1 MMAPSPPPEENHG
14 NPPTPVGRRYTAAE
28 GLELLTRMPLGA
40 LMDLAHKARLARLPA
55 ETVTFVADTN
65 PNYTNVCESGCR
77 FCAFR
82 RPADHADAYT
92 HSPET
97 IADKVKKAQALGA
110 TTVLLQGGHNPAIGV
125 DDWLAYIRA
134 IQTTCPDIHIHP
146 FSPAE
151 FVYMAAKE
159 GLALREL
166 LQQVFDAGIDTLPG
180 GGAEI
185 LSERVRAEIAPA
197 KASTAEWLEASRLA
211 HEVGFKTTAT
221 MMFGHVETDPE
232 IIDHLLALRDLQDE
246 TAGFTSFIPWSFKP
260 GNSPLGKEIPGQ
272 VHPAKYVRVIAAARL
287 LLDNFPH
294 IQSSWFSESVP
305 AGQMGLLAGAD
316 DFGGLLIE
324 ENVHLSAGHDR
335 ASTLEDVLTII
346 RRGGFTPAQR
356 DSHYRILKT
365 FGPPMPPGW
374 EADSSEPSANLDG

>member
-1 MMAPSPPPEENHG
+1 MMEPSTPPEENHG
-14 NPPTPVGRRYTAAE
+14 NPPTPIGRRYTAAE
-28 GLELLTRMPLGA
+28 GLELLTRMPLGE

-77 FCAFR
+77 FCAFH

-97 IADKVKKAQALGA
+97 VAEKVQKAQAQGA
-110 TTVLLQGGHNPAIGV
+110 TTVLLQGGHNPAIGL
-125 DDWLAYIRA
+125 DDWLAYIDA
-134 IQTTCPDIHIHP
+134 IQATCPGMHIHP

-159 GLALREL
+159 GLKLRDL
-166 LQQVFDAGIDTLPG
+166 LQRVYDAGVRTLPG

-185 LSERVRAEIAPA
+185 LCERVRTKIAPA
-197 KASTAEWLEASRLA
+197 KASAAQWIEASRLA

-232 IIDHLLALRDLQDE
+232 IIQHLLALRDLQNE
-246 TAGFTSFIPWSFKP
+246 TRGFTSFIPWSFKP

-272 VHPAKYVRVIAAARL
+272 VHPAKYVRVIATARL

-346 RRGGFTPAQR
+346 HRGGFTPAQR
-356 DSHYRILKT
+356 DSYYRILRT
-365 FGPPMPPGW
+365 FDPPMPPGW
-374 EADSSEPSANLDG
+374 EADSPEPSANTDG

>member
-1 MMAPSPPPEENHG
+1 MAPSTPPEENHG

-374 EADSSEPSANLDG
+374 EADSPEPSANLDG

>member
-1 MMAPSPPPEENHG
+1 MMALSVQDDR
-14 NPPTPVGRRYTAAE
+14 NPPTPVGRRYSASE
-28 GLELLTRMPLGA
+28 GLELLTQMPLGE
-40 LMDLAHKARLARLPA
+40 LMDLADQARQARLPGDS
-55 ETVTFVADTN
+55 VTFVADTN

-82 RPADHADAYT
+82 RPANAADAYT

-97 IADKVKKAQALGA
+97 IAEKVKKAKALGA

-134 IQTTCPDIHIHP
+134 IQTACPDIHIHP

-159 GLALREL
+159 GLTVRKL
-166 LQQVFDAGIDTLPG
+166 LQRVYHAGVHTLPG

-185 LSERVRAEIAPA
+185 LSERVRADIAPA
-197 KASTAEWLEASRLA
+197 KASAAEWLEVSRLA

-232 IIDHLLALRDLQDE
+232 IVGHLLALRDLQDQ
-246 TAGFTSFIPWSFKP
+246 TGGFTSFIPWSFKP
-260 GNSPLGKEIPGQ
+260 GNSPLGKQIPGQ
-272 VHPAKYVRVIAAARL
+272 VHPAKYVRVIATARL
-287 LLDNFPH
+287 MLDNFPH
-294 IQSSWFSESVP
+294 VQSSWFSESVP

-346 RRGGFTPAQR
+346 RRAGYTPAQR
-356 DSHYRILKT
+356 DSHYRIVKT
-365 FGPPMPPGW
+365 YAPPSPPRCN
-374 EADSSEPSANLDG
+374 AKAP

>member
-1 MMAPSPPPEENHG
+1 MGH
-14 NPPTPVGRRYTAAE
+14 RYTAAE
-28 GLELLTRMPLGA
+28 GLELLQQMPLGELMA
-40 LMDLAHKARLARLPA
+40 LAYAARQARLPGD
-55 ETVTFVADTN
+55 TVTFVADTN
-65 PNYTNVCESGCR
+65 PNYTNICESGCR

-82 RPADHADAYT
+82 RPADDPGAYT

-97 IADKVKKAQALGA
+97 IAAKVKKAQGLGA
-110 TTVLLQGGHNPAIGV
+110 TTVLLQGGHNPEITVA
-125 DDWLAYIRA
+125 DWLAYIAA
-134 IQTTCPDIHIHP
+134 IQAACPHIHIHP

-151 FVYMAAKE
+151 FVYMAKKE
-159 GLALREL
+159 GLALQDL
-166 LQQVFDAGIDTLPG
+166 LEQVYAAGVRTLPG

-197 KASTAEWLEASRLA
+197 KASAVQWLEVSRLA

-221 MMFGHVETDPE
+221 MMYGHVESDAE

-246 TAGFTSFIPWSFKP
+246 TGGFTSFIPWSFKP
-260 GNSPLGKEIPGQ
+260 ANSPLGQEIQGQ
-272 VHPAKYVRVIAAARL
+272 VHPAKYVRIIATARL

-335 ASTLEDVLTII
+335 SSNLADVLTII

-356 DSHYRILKT
+356 DSHYRIIKT
-365 FGPPMPPGW
+365 FDPPSFPGC
-374 EADSSEPSANLDG
+374 EADRTAEGV

>member
-1 MMAPSPPPEENHG
+1 MHMSIQPSDDPP
-14 NPPTPVGRRYTAAE
+14 NPPTSMGSRYTAAE
-28 GLELLTRMPLGA
+28 GLELLTRMPLGE
-40 LMDLAHKARLARLPA
+40 LMGLAHKARLARLPA

-97 IADKVKKAQALGA
+97 IAAKVKKAKALGA
-110 TTVLLQGGHNPAIGV
+110 TTVLLQGGHNPAVGLA
-125 DDWLAYIRA
+125 DWLAYIGA
-134 IQTTCPDIHIHP
+134 IQTACPDIHIHP

-159 GLALREL
+159 GLGLREL
-166 LQQVFDAGIDTLPG
+166 LQRVYAAGIRTLPG

-185 LSERVRAEIAPA
+185 LSERVRDKIAPA
-197 KASTAEWLEASRLA
+197 KASAAEWLEASRLA

-232 IIDHLLALRDLQDE
+232 IIDHLLALRHLQEE
-246 TAGFTSFIPWSFKP
+246 TKGFTSFIPWSFKP
-260 GNSPLGKEIPGQ
+260 GNSPLGKDIPGP
-272 VHPAKYVRVIAAARL
+272 VHPAKYVRIIATARL
-287 LLDNFPH
+287 MLDNFPH

-335 ASTLEDVLTII
+335 ASTLEDLLTII

-356 DSHYRILKT
+356 DSHYRIIKT
-365 FGPPMPPGW
+365 FDAPLPPGC
-374 EADSSEPSANLDG
+374 AQNP